1 MKLNEEKAQ
10 EILASINFKNDLIV
24 AVTRDIEDKEV
35 LMVAFMNKEALM
47 KTLKTGL
54 MHYWSRKR
62 KEIWQKGEESGNS
75 QKVREIR
82 IDCDGDSILFDV
94 DPEGPACHKGYRSC
108 FYRKIEENGDFSL
121 VMERKFDPDEVYE

>member
-1 MKLNEEKAQ
+1 MNEEKAQ
-10 EILASINFKNDLIV
+10 EILESINFKNDLIV

-62 KEIWQKGEESGNS
+62 KDIWQKGEESGNS

-108 FYRKIEENGDFSL
+108 FYRKIEENGGFSL